1 MTHHGRSRRAGSLAL
16 CVAGI
21 LVSVVLTACA
31 TQTSSQT
38 VTPVMPTKTPVPLS
52 PTQAWGN
59 YAATHITLPLA
70 TTSHFTPTD
79 ISPDGSTIVGVST
92 RGGQMQVMLLEVATG
107 HTRVLY
113 TAPPDLGTPLQVQ
126 TDGRF
131 VAWAGGNEGEGSRSD
146 HNVVGYSDLQTGKVT
161 MVADNNQH
169 VRIVGVTHGTMVL
182 KPDSTNPQL
191 PPYTATDLANNLTLM
206 LPISQLWN
214 CSSVSWP
221 YLLCTM
227 TNGIPY
233 WKLYNLATNVLLT
246 LTSIVRFT
254 QDMSGYMVA
263 LAGTAIFLLPPG
275 GSSSAKPAQPAQLAE
290 IDLSDLDAR
299 PSGTV
304 RRLGS
309 AFVASNLM
317 ANGRLVVWSGNGDGG
332 ATNTL
337 YAWDRAQN
345 RLVAF
350 DSLQSGN
357 FVVRD
362 HVAMIIRGS
371 SSGAGDI
378 TIINTDTLPKA
389 AVA

>member
-1 MTHHGRSRRAGSLAL
+1 MTHHGRSHRGYSLAL
-16 CVAGI
+16 YVVGI
-21 LVSVVLTACA
+21 LASLMVAACD
-31 TQTSSQT
+31 TQTTGQT
-38 VTPVMPTKTPVPLS
+38 AMPVAPTRTPAPIS
-52 PTQAWGN
+52 PARAWGN

-70 TTSHFTPTD
+70 TTSRFTPTD
-79 ISPDGSTIVGVST
+79 ISPDGSTIVGIST
-92 RGGQMQVMLLEVATG
+92 RGGQMQVMVLQVATG
-107 HTRVLY
+107 NTHILY

-161 MVADNNQH
+161 MLANNNQH
-169 VRIVGVTHGTMVL
+169 VRIVGLTHGTMVL
-182 KPDSTNPQL
+182 KPDSTNPAL

-206 LPISQLWN
+206 LPISQEWN

-233 WKLYNLATNVLLT
+233 WKLYNLATNALLT

-254 QDMSGYMVA
+254 QDMSGYKVA

-275 GSSSAKPAQPAQLAE
+275 GYASATPAQPAQLVE
-290 IDLSDLDAR
+290 IDLSDLNAR

-317 ANGRLVVWSGNGDGG
+317 ANGRLVVWTGNGDGG
-332 ATNTL
+332 LTNSL

-350 DSLQSGN
+350 DPLQSGD

-362 HVAMIIRGS
+362 HVVMIIHGS
-371 SSGAGDI
+371 SSDAGDI
-378 TIINTDTLPKA
+378 TVINTDTLPTGSGA
-389 AVA
+389 